1 MVYITVKQAPI
12 YHQMTLEEFLFGSST
27 PVRESFNNANTR
39 TYERTI
45 VGDKLL
51 WKQNID
57 VQFLIN
63 RLRKFNEDTAPL
75 REVPRHTLYD
85 EFSIPKRSK
94 GYRRIDAPNNELM
107 GALRRLKTIF
117 EDDFG
122 ALYHTSAYAYIKH
135 RSTIDAVKKHQQNE
149 SKWFGKYDL
158 SNFFGSTTLEFVM
171 KQFASVFPFSE
182 VVKNYAY
189 GGEKELRTALDLAFL
204 DGGLPQGTPIS
215 PLITNIMMIPV
226 DFKLANGLAAREDQK
241 FVYTRYA
248 DDFLISSKYTFSP
261 QEIED
266 FLTQT
271 LASFD
276 APFKINSA
284 KTRYGSSSG
293 RNWNLGVML
302 NKDNDITIG
311 HKKKKMF
318 QISLENY
325 AMDKKNG
332 VEWDLHD
339 VQTLEGYRNY
349 YRMVEKEPI
358 DALVEFVS
366 KKFGVD
372 ILYEIKEDLRK

>member
-27 PVRESFNNANTR
+27 PMRESLNNANTR
-39 TYERTI
+39 TYERSVVSNRLFQKMDI
-45 VGDKLL
+45 DALIDK
-51 WKQNID
+51 
-57 VQFLIN
+57 
-63 RLRKFNEDTAPL
+63 LRKFNEDTAPL
-75 REVPRHTLYD
+75 REVPRHTLYR
-85 EFSIPKRSK
+85 EFSIPKRSG

-107 GALRRLKTIF
+107 DALRRLKRIF
-117 EDDFG
+117 EDDFN

-158 SNFFGSTTLEFVM
+158 SNFFGSTTPEFVM
-171 KQFASVFPFSE
+171 KQFASIFPFSE
-182 VVKNYAY
+182 VAKNYAY

-215 PLITNIMMIPV
+215 PLITNIIMIPV

-248 DDFLISSKYTFSP
+248 DDFLISSQYTFSP

-302 NKDNDITIG
+302 NKDNEITIG

-372 ILYEIKEDLRK
+372 ILREIKEDLKK

>member
-12 YHQMTLEEFLFGSST
+12 YHQMTLEEFLFGSSI
-27 PVRESFNNANTR
+27 PMRESLNNANTR
-39 TYERTI
+39 TYERRI
-45 VGDKLL
+45 VSNRLFQKMDIDALIDK
-51 WKQNID
+51 
-57 VQFLIN
+57 
-63 RLRKFNEDTAPL
+63 LRKFNEDTAPL
-75 REVPRHTLYD
+75 REVPRHTLYR
-85 EFSIPKRSK
+85 EFSIPKRSG

-107 GALRRLKTIF
+107 DALRRLKRIF

-248 DDFLISSKYTFSP
+248 DDFLISSQYTFSP

-302 NKDNDITIG
+302 NKDNEITIG

-349 YRMVEKEPI
+349 YCMVEKEPI

>member
-1 MVYITVKQAPI
+1 MFYITVKQVPI
-12 YHQMTLEEFLFGSST
+12 YHQMTLEEFLFGS
-27 PVRESFNNANTR
+27 PAPMRESLNNANTR
-39 TYERTI
+39 TYERSVVSSRLFRKMDI
-45 VGDKLL
+45 DALIGKLH
-51 WKQNID
+51 
-57 VQFLIN
+57 
-63 RLRKFNEDTAPL
+63 KFNEDTAPL
-75 REVPRHTLYD
+75 REVPRHTLYR
-85 EFSIPKRSK
+85 EFSIPKRSG

-107 GALRRLKTIF
+107 DALRRLKTIF

-158 SNFFGSTTLEFVM
+158 SNFFGSTTPEFVM

-226 DFKLANGLAAREDQK
+226 DFKLANGLATREDQK

-248 DDFLISSKYTFSP
+248 DDFLISSQYQFSP

-266 FLTQT
+266 FITST
-271 LASFD
+271 LHSFD
-276 APFKINSA
+276 APFSINA
-284 KTRYGSSSG
+284 LKTRYGSSSG

-302 NKDNDITIG
+302 NKDNEITIG

-332 VEWDLHD
+332 IDWDLHD
-339 VQTLEGYRNY
+339 VQTLDGYRNY

-372 ILYEIKEDLRK
+372 ILREIKEDLRK

>member
-27 PVRESFNNANTR
+27 PMRESLNNANTR
-39 TYERTI
+39 TYERSVVSNRLFQKMDI
-45 VGDKLL
+45 DALIDK
-51 WKQNID
+51 
-57 VQFLIN
+57 
-63 RLRKFNEDTAPL
+63 LRKFNEDTAPL
-75 REVPRHTLYD
+75 REVPRHTLYR
-85 EFSIPKRSK
+85 EFSIPKRSG

-107 GALRRLKTIF
+107 DAQRRLKTIF
-117 EDDFG
+117 EDDFN

-135 RSTIDAVKKHQQNE
+135 RSTIDAVKKHHQNE

-158 SNFFGSTTLEFVM
+158 SNFFGSTTPEFVM

-248 DDFLISSKYTFSP
+248 DDFLISSQYTFSP

-266 FLTQT
+266 LLTQT

-302 NKDNDITIG
+302 NKDNEITIG

-332 VEWDLHD
+332 IDWDLHD
-339 VQTLEGYRNY
+339 VQTLDGYRNY

-358 DALVEFVS
+358 DALVKFVS